1 MNRIYFLH
9 LIAATT
15 LVAASVGR
23 AEESQTATA
32 KPTATATDKTA
43 RDAMQAAHDA
53 RLAWI
58 DFPGFTADVRV
69 QTDGVAHSGSILV
82 TDDFD
87 YELSISDDAIQ
98 PWVNSK
104 LRSVIGHR
112 RPGSAATE
120 VKLAESGA
128 SADFGLFV
136 ARLDGSGTFRI
147 QDGLIREV
155 HRKNDSHWFE
165 ITNVEFFDAGDGK
178 VLPETSSVT
187 YRDPKTGDIT
197 KNVVNRFTWTSVG
210 DFLLPEGCLTIETSA
225 DGGRQTRQ
233 LQFTKHKLSQNAP
246 PQP

>member
-1 MNRIYFLH
+1 MSKRRDIYVLA
-9 LIAATT
+9 LLLLTSANSWSSEN
-15 LVAASVGR
+15 V
-23 AEESQTATA
+23 TALTA
-32 KPTATATDKTA
+32 IPQSTDKTA

-120 VKLAESGA
+120 VKLAESEA

-197 KNVVNRFTWTSVG
+197 KNVVNRFTWISVG